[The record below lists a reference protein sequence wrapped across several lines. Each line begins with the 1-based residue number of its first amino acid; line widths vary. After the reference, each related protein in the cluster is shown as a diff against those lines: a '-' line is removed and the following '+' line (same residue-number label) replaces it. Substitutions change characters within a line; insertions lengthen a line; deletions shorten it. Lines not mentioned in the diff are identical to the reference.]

1 MKAAFR
7 HLAQFSFDDLLE
19 VMQIEFQFYWENA
32 RTHMNRVMKLK
43 PSGGCRIFLAAF
55 VATLASVAQ
64 LFAADAAINWSN
76 PADIVY
82 GTPLSS
88 AQQNAAFTNPD
99 TGASLQGTV
108 IYTPLAGT
116 YLNAGSQQALTVTFV
131 PNSNQG
137 VTANAVTKTVF
148 LNVQKA
154 PLTATAPSKTAEY
167 GTAVANYIA
176 GLNGDLVTYS
186 GFVRNENKDSAGAI
200 SVKPTIEIKDTDQLT
215 SAGSV
220 KPVTFATPPSSSNY
234 SITTVNGTLT
244 IAQKT
249 LVFDLANK
257 TKLYGENP
265 IAPHLNVPQGTTGDF
280 GLGNG
285 GRGTGWENGQDAN
298 VKVSQVH
305 NVTEKSNV
313 GTYDINILLEE
324 TTPNILR
331 NYTVKINNAIY
342 TVTKRDLQIAVDPA
356 NASIKYGEKF
366 PTFKANY
373 TIIEPGAQTF
383 DIAGVNKT
391 GNALSTASG
400 VLTGAVS
407 LVLPAANANVAKSP
421 HDVKTDG
428 GTAFGNN
435 FNIVRVNGKLT
446 VNKTDLTIKASNR
459 TKITGV
465 ALPGIGSL
473 QVEFPNS
480 GDFKFGESPS
490 NIFDPFPPELQYSFV
505 NPNPDPTPGD
515 TTNNADLNVNN
526 GVGAKPGTYSSAIV
540 FKNAGLAAANYNI
553 IQQNGDL
560 NVTLQPL
567 QVSWAPQTT
576 TLTYGDGFDA
586 TKHLNAKG
594 TTTVPFGNGTYAIPF
609 TVTYEAFNKDNVSQG
624 AQTPGSTLPA
634 GTFRVTATVKVN
646 QAQINA
652 DQNANPAQAPA
663 QVPAFGDGLASLDFI
678 FVKKALEV
686 TAVKQE
692 RIFGSTAGFDKT
704 KVTYKGFVLGDTDAK
719 LTKKPEVAD
728 PTNAASDV
736 GDYSTI
742 PSGGESGNY
751 SFNYVSSTLKV
762 TPAATSITWNPE
774 AAGADTKKHVTY
786 GTAMSATP
794 NANAAANNGIAGT
807 ITYSINI
814 NDPRALTVPST
825 DVKATFTP
833 SSLNYAK
840 SELTKTINVLRK
852 ESEVAPAGHTLIFG
866 DDIPALSGTVGFLD
880 GDGIETTFKSI
891 AYKGINIGDYLI
903 SAEFKDTFGRLKNYN
918 IKLLSAAENRIKIDA
933 ATLNIETQD
942 QTSAVN
948 TGGPKTTE
956 LKLFGLKA
964 EANVL
969 EGIAM
974 TKAELDLAYTQTG
987 VTVVDEADG
996 NKNKTYDNSKVTL
1009 NDAIKNNALLSRVFT
1024 SLANI
1029 PTMSVPNF
1037 SDAKE
1042 ANFEIKTEVDT
1053 KPVADDGDPIA
1064 VGSNYKLGTVSNA
1077 TYGVGKAKP
1086 AITWTDKAITYGA
1099 AIKTDQLNATVPNP
1113 PEGLNNKKGTFV
1125 YKIGDANGP
1134 DALGAVLESGTY
1146 TLHVTYTPHPDFS
1159 NQYLS
1164 ATKTIKLTVNK
1175 AQLDV
1180 HIPNITNYIYGDPLP
1195 VLQAID
1201 LTYGTVVN
1209 NNLTNG
1215 FVNGD
1220 DASIFNNAGSI
1231 QPVVAI
1237 LPALNAK
1244 LEPTDFTVANS
1255 PSRIVFGQVP
1265 VTKNYNIITINGSM
1279 TINRRALTVKP
1290 ADITTPFGM
1299 NVPLTLE
1306 YINLAP
1312 AETAANLSNPGF
1324 AFMNPSANIATLA
1337 PGTYSTFANGAFG
1350 DNYVVTHAPG
1360 NLIIDRAIAVINID
1374 NNVHTYD
1381 GSTKAVTVTTVPAG
1395 LSTTVTYD
1403 GNAQPP
1409 VNAGSYQVTVTV
1421 NDPNYQGTVD
1431 GTLVINKA
1439 AAIVAVSDTVQV
1451 YDGTPKSA
1459 TVATTPAGLS
1469 VSAAYNK
1476 NPAGATAA
1484 GTYDLMVTVTDPNY
1498 TGSAEGAFV
1507 VEKATAQIALLNTQQ
1522 VFDGTPKTVG
1532 VQTTPEGLDAILTYN
1547 GQDTAPSA
1555 VGTYDVT
1562 VAISNANYK
1571 GTSTGQ
1577 LTILSAATISL
1588 SNTSVPYTGNAQ
1600 SVTVTTVPAGLKVN
1614 VTYNKNPNAPTA
1626 AGTYEVVATIEDALY
1641 KGSSKDTFKIL
1652 KATATVQFVTSSLET
1667 NWQSTA
1673 AAQVTT
1679 NPAGLNTVITYNGST
1694 TLPTEPGDY
1703 EVVATVVGSNYSGS
1717 ATATFSIGKAPQVI
1731 TFPAIPNLTISG
1743 QPLLLILNATSD
1755 SGLAVNYTVTAGSA
1769 TINGNVLTVNQPGS
1783 VVVTG
1788 QQLGNERYLAAE
1800 EKVRS
1805 FQVSG
1810 TGVALGAPQTT
1821 ASLTDDGDV
1830 SLSVSGEPFSTLS
1843 VYAADVLTGEFQPV
1857 VKIGLDQNGEGTYN
1871 TPTNGAERYFQVK

>member
-1 MKAAFR
+1 
-7 HLAQFSFDDLLE
+7 
-19 VMQIEFQFYWENA
+19 
-32 RTHMNRVMKLK
+32 MKLK

-88 AQQNAAFTNPD
+88 AQQNATFTNPD

-108 IYTPLAGT
+108 IYTPLVGT

-137 VTANAVTKTVF
+137 VNANAVTKTVF

-154 PLTATAPSKTAEY
+154 PLTATAPSKAVAY
-167 GTAVANYIA
+167 GSEVANYI
-176 GLNGDLVTYS
+176 GSLNGDMVTYS

-200 SVKPTIEIKDTDQLT
+200 SVKPTIEIKDTNNT
-215 SAGSV
+215 TPAGTV
-220 KPVTFATPPSSSNY
+220 KPITFATSPSSSNY
-234 SITTVNGTLT
+234 SITTVNGTFT

-249 LVFDLANK
+249 LVFDLANQ
-257 TKLYGENP
+257 TKLYGANP
-265 IAPHLNVPQGTTGDF
+265 AAPHLNVPVGQTGDF

-285 GRGTGWENGQDAN
+285 GRGTGWQNGEDN
-298 VKVSQVH
+298 SVKVSQVH

-331 NYTVKINNAIY
+331 NYTITINNAIY
-342 TVTKRDLQIAVDPA
+342 TVTKRDLQVAVDPA
-356 NASIKYGEKF
+356 NASISYGDKF
-366 PTFKANY
+366 PTYKANY
-373 TIIEPGAQTF
+373 TIVEPGGQTF
-383 DIAGVNKT
+383 DIANVNKT

-407 LVLPAANANVAKSP
+407 LALPATNANVAKSP
-421 HDVKTDG
+421 HDVKTTG
-428 GTAFGNN
+428 GTAFGDN
-435 FNIVRVNGKLT
+435 FNIIRVNGTLEVT
-446 VNKTDLTIKASNR
+446 KTDLTIKASNR

-480 GDFKFGESPS
+480 GQFKFGESPS
-490 NIFDPFPPELQYSFV
+490 DIFDPFPPELQYSFV
-505 NPNPDPTPGD
+505 NPNPDPTAGD
-515 TTNNADLNVNN
+515 TTDNADLGVNN
-526 GVGAKPGTYSSAIV
+526 GVGAKPGVYSSAIV
-540 FKNAGLAAANYNI
+540 FKNAGLATANYNI
-553 IQQNGDL
+553 IQLAGDL

-594 TTTVPFGNGTYAIPF
+594 TTTVPFGNGTYTIPT
-609 TVTYEAFNKDNVSQG
+609 TVTYEAFDKNNVSQG
-624 AQTPGSTLPA
+624 AVVPGTTLPA
-634 GTFRVTATVKVN
+634 ATFRVTGTVTVD
-646 QAQINA
+646 QAQITA
-652 DQNANPAQAPA
+652 DQNANPAKAPA
-663 QVPAFGDGLASLDFI
+663 QVPAFGDGLASLNFV

-686 TAVKQE
+686 TATKQE
-692 RIFGSTAGFDKT
+692 RTFGSIAGFDKT
-704 KVTYKGFVLGDTDAK
+704 LVTYKGFVLNETDAA
-719 LTKKPEVAD
+719 LTKKPVVND

-736 GDYSTI
+736 GDYSII

-751 SFNYVSSTLKV
+751 SFNYVSNTLKV
-762 TPAATSITWNPE
+762 KPAATTITWNPE
-774 AAGADTKKHVTY
+774 AAGGDAKKHITY
-786 GTAMSATP
+786 GTALSATP

-833 SSLNYAK
+833 SSPNYVK
-840 SELTKTINVLRK
+840 SEVTKTINVLRK
-852 ESEVAPAGHTLIFG
+852 ESAIAPTGHTLTFG
-866 DDIPALSGTVGFLD
+866 DSIPALSGTVGFLD

-891 AYKGINIGDYLI
+891 AYQGIDVGDYLI

-918 IKLLSAAENRIKIDA
+918 IKLLSASDNRIKIGP

-942 QTSAVN
+942 QTSAVAA
-948 TGGPKTTE
+948 GGPKDTE
-956 LKLFGLKA
+956 LKLFGLQA
-964 EANVL
+964 EAGVL
-969 EGIAM
+969 NGIAM
-974 TKAELDLAYTQTG
+974 TKAELDSAYAQTG
-987 VTVVDEADG
+987 VDVIDEADG
-996 NKNKTYDNSKVTL
+996 NKQITYNNSKVTL

-1042 ANFEIKTEVDT
+1042 ANFEIKTAVDVKT
-1053 KPVADDGDPIA
+1053 DDGDPIA
-1064 VGSNYKLGTVSNA
+1064 VAKNYKLGTVSNA

-1086 AITWTDKAITYGA
+1086 AITWTDQAITYGA
-1099 AIKTDQLNATVPNP
+1099 AITKDQLNATVPNP
-1113 PEGLNNKKGTFV
+1113 PEGKDNKKGTFV
-1125 YKIGDANGP
+1125 YKIGDSNGA
-1134 DALGAVLESGTY
+1134 DALGAKLETGTY

-1159 NQYLS
+1159 NAYLS

-1180 HIPNITNYIYGDPLP
+1180 HIPNITNYVYGDQLPL
-1195 VLQAID
+1195 LQAID
-1201 LTYGTVVN
+1201 LKYGTVAN
-1209 NNLTNG
+1209 GKLTNG

-1220 DASIFNNAGSI
+1220 DAGIFNNAGSI

-1237 LPALNAK
+1237 LPKLNAK
-1244 LEPTDFTVANS
+1244 NEPTDFSVANS
-1255 PSRIVFGQVP
+1255 PARVVFGQVP
-1265 VTKNYNIITINGSM
+1265 VTKNYNIVVSDGSM

-1290 ADITTPFGM
+1290 ADITTPFGV

-1306 YINLAP
+1306 YVNLAP
-1312 AETAANLSNPGF
+1312 GESASNLSNPGF

-1350 DNYVVTHAPG
+1350 NNYVVTHAPG
-1360 NLIIDRAIAVINID
+1360 NLIIDRALAVININ
-1374 NNVHTYD
+1374 NNVHSYD
-1381 GSTKAVTVTTVPAG
+1381 GSVKEVTVTTLPAG
-1395 LSTTVTYD
+1395 LPVTVTYD
-1403 GNAQPP
+1403 GVAQPP
-1409 VNAGSYQVTVTV
+1409 VNAGSYAVSVIV
-1421 NDPNYQGTVD
+1421 NDPNYQGTVN

-1439 AAIVAVSDTVQV
+1439 AAVVAVSDTVQV
-1451 YDGTPKSA
+1451 YDGTAKFA
-1459 TVATTPAGLS
+1459 TVTTTPAGLP
-1469 VSAAYNK
+1469 VTAAYNK
-1476 NPAGATAA
+1476 NPAGATEA
-1484 GTYDLMVTVTDPNY
+1484 GTYDLEVSVTDPNY
-1498 TGSAEGAFV
+1498 VGAAEGLFV

-1532 VQTTPEGLDAILTYN
+1532 VQTTPAGMNAIVNYN
-1547 GQDTAPSA
+1547 GEATAPSA

-1562 VAISNANYK
+1562 VAISNSNYQ
-1571 GTSTGQ
+1571 GTATGQ
-1577 LTILSAATISL
+1577 LSILSAATVSL
-1588 SNTSVPYTGNAQ
+1588 SNTSVSYNGNAQ

-1614 VTYNKNPNAPTA
+1614 VTYNKSPNAPTA

-1641 KGSSKDTFKIL
+1641 KGSAKGTFRIL
-1652 KATATVQFVTSSLET
+1652 KAKATVQFVASSLET
-1667 NWQSTA
+1667 NWQSPV

-1703 EVVATVVGSNYSGS
+1703 EVVAAVVGSNYSGN
-1717 ATATFSIGKAPQVI
+1717 ATATFSVGKAPQDI
-1731 TFPAIPNLTISG
+1731 SFPAIPNLTING
-1743 QPLLLILNATSD
+1743 QALLLILNATSN
-1755 SGLAVNYTVTAGSA
+1755 SGLPVVYTVTAGSA
-1769 TINGNVLTVNQPGS
+1769 TINGNLLTVSQPGS
-1783 VVVTG
+1783 VVVTA
-1788 QQLGNERYLAAE
+1788 QQLGNNRYSAAE

-1810 TGVALGAPQTT
+1810 TGVPLGAPQTT
-1821 ASLTDDGDV
+1821 ASLTDNGDV
-1830 SLSVSGEPFSTLS
+1830 SLSVSGEPFTTLS
-1843 VYAADVLTGEFQPV
+1843 VYAADVLTGEFKPV
-1857 VKIGLDQNGEGTYN
+1857 VKIGLDQNGNGTYN
-1871 TPTNGAERYFQVK
+1871 TPTEGAQRYFQVK

>member
-1 MKAAFR
+1 
-7 HLAQFSFDDLLE
+7 
-19 VMQIEFQFYWENA
+19 
-32 RTHMNRVMKLK
+32 
-43 PSGGCRIFLAAF
+43 
-55 VATLASVAQ
+55 
-64 LFAADAAINWSN
+64 
-76 PADIVY
+76 
-82 GTPLSS
+82 
-88 AQQNAAFTNPD
+88 
-99 TGASLQGTV
+99 
-108 IYTPLAGT
+108 
-116 YLNAGSQQALTVTFV
+116 
-131 PNSNQG
+131 
-137 VTANAVTKTVF
+137 
-148 LNVQKA
+148 
-154 PLTATAPSKTAEY
+154 
-167 GTAVANYIA
+167 
-176 GLNGDLVTYS
+176 
-186 GFVRNENKDSAGAI
+186 
-200 SVKPTIEIKDTDQLT
+200 
-215 SAGSV
+215 
-220 KPVTFATPPSSSNY
+220 
-234 SITTVNGTLT
+234 
-244 IAQKT
+244 
-249 LVFDLANK
+249 
-257 TKLYGENP
+257 
-265 IAPHLNVPQGTTGDF
+265 
-280 GLGNG
+280 
-285 GRGTGWENGQDAN
+285 
-298 VKVSQVH
+298 
-305 NVTEKSNV
+305 
-313 GTYDINILLEE
+313 
-324 TTPNILR
+324 
-331 NYTVKINNAIY
+331 
-342 TVTKRDLQIAVDPA
+342 
-356 NASIKYGEKF
+356 
-366 PTFKANY
+366 
-373 TIIEPGAQTF
+373 
-383 DIAGVNKT
+383 
-391 GNALSTASG
+391 
-400 VLTGAVS
+400 
-407 LVLPAANANVAKSP
+407 
-421 HDVKTDG
+421 
-428 GTAFGNN
+428 
-435 FNIVRVNGKLT
+435 
-446 VNKTDLTIKASNR
+446 
-459 TKITGV
+459 
-465 ALPGIGSL
+465 
-473 QVEFPNS
+473 
-480 GDFKFGESPS
+480 
-490 NIFDPFPPELQYSFV
+490 
-505 NPNPDPTPGD
+505 
-515 TTNNADLNVNN
+515 
-526 GVGAKPGTYSSAIV
+526 
-540 FKNAGLAAANYNI
+540 
-553 IQQNGDL
+553 
-560 NVTLQPL
+560 
-567 QVSWAPQTT
+567 
-576 TLTYGDGFDA
+576 LTYGDGFDA

-646 QAQINA
+646 QAQITA

>member
-1 MKAAFR
+1 
-7 HLAQFSFDDLLE
+7 
-19 VMQIEFQFYWENA
+19 MQIEFQFYWENA
-32 RTHMNRVMKLK
+32 RTNMNRVMKLK

-88 AQQNAAFTNPD
+88 AQQNATFTNPD

-137 VTANAVTKTVF
+137 VNANAVTKTVF

-154 PLTATAPSKTAEY
+154 PLTANAPSKTAEY

-200 SVKPTIEIKDTDQLT
+200 SVKPTIEIKDTDHLT
-215 SAGSV
+215 PAGSV
-220 KPVTFATPPSSSNY
+220 KAVTFATPPSSSNY

-244 IAQKT
+244 IAPKT

-257 TKLYGENP
+257 TKLYGETP
-265 IAPHLNVPQGTTGDF
+265 IAPHLDVPQGTTGNF

-342 TVTKRDLQIAVDPA
+342 TVTKRDLQVAVGPA
-356 NASIKYGEKF
+356 NATIKYGEKF
-366 PTFKANY
+366 PTFTATY
-373 TIIEPGAQTF
+373 SIVEPGAQTF
-383 DIAGVNKT
+383 DIANVNKT

-428 GTAFGNN
+428 GTTFGNN

-515 TTNNADLNVNN
+515 TTDNADLNVNN

-540 FKNAGLAAANYNI
+540 FKNAALTAANYNI

-609 TVTYEAFNKDNVSQG
+609 TATYEAFNKDNISQG
-624 AQTPGSTLPA
+624 AVTPGSTLPA

-646 QAQINA
+646 QAQITA

-686 TAVKQE
+686 TADKQE

-704 KVTYKGFVLGDTDAK
+704 KVTYKGFVLGDTDAN
-719 LTKKPEVAD
+719 LTKKPEVGD

-736 GDYSTI
+736 GDYSII

-762 TPAATSITWNPE
+762 KPAATSITWNPE
-774 AAGADTKKHVTY
+774 AAGGDVKKHVTY

-794 NANAAANNGIAGT
+794 NVNAAANNGIAGT

-814 NDPRALTVPST
+814 NDPRALTVPTT

-833 SSLNYAK
+833 SSPNYAK
-840 SELTKTINVLRK
+840 SELTRTINVLRK
-852 ESEVAPAGHTLIFG
+852 ESVVAPSGYTLIFG

-891 AYKGINIGDYLI
+891 AYKGINVGDYLI

-918 IKLLSAAENRIKIDA
+918 IKLLSAAENRIKINP

-948 TGGPKTTE
+948 AGGPKATE

-1042 ANFEIKTEVDT
+1042 ANFEIKTDVDVKT
-1053 KPVADDGDPIA
+1053 DDGDPIA

-1125 YKIGDANGP
+1125 YKIGDANGS
-1134 DALGAVLESGTY
+1134 DALGAVLETGTY

-1159 NQYLS
+1159 NSYLS

-1180 HIPNITNYIYGDPLP
+1180 HIPNITSYIYGDPLP

-1255 PSRIVFGQVP
+1255 PARVVFGQVP
-1265 VTKNYNIITINGSM
+1265 VTKNYNINIFNGGM

-1299 NVPLTLE
+1299 SVPLTLE

-1312 AETAANLSNPGF
+1312 GETAGNLSNPGF

-1350 DNYVVTHAPG
+1350 NNYVVTHAPG
-1360 NLIIDRAIAVINID
+1360 NLIVDRALAVININ

-1409 VNAGSYQVTVTV
+1409 VNAGSYAVSVTV
-1421 NDPNYQGTVD
+1421 NDPNYQGTVN

-1439 AAIVAVSDTVQV
+1439 AASVAVVDTVQV
-1451 YDGTPKSA
+1451 YDGTPKFA
-1459 TVATTPAGLS
+1459 TIATSPAGLA
-1469 VSAAYNK
+1469 VSSTYNK

-1484 GTYDLMVTVTDPNY
+1484 GTYELIVTVTDPNY
-1498 TGSAEGAFV
+1498 VGGFNGTFV
-1507 VEKATAQIALLNTQQ
+1507 LNKATAQIALLNTQQ
-1522 VFDGTPKTVG
+1522 VFDGNPKTVG
-1532 VQTTPEGLDAILTYN
+1532 VQTTPEGLNAIVNYN
-1547 GQDTAPSA
+1547 GQATAPSA
-1555 VGTYDVT
+1555 VGNYEVT
-1562 VAISNANYK
+1562 VAISDSNYT
-1571 GTSTGQ
+1571 GTATGQ
-1577 LTILSAATISL
+1577 LNILSAATISL
-1588 SNTSVPYTGNAQ
+1588 SNLKVPYNGNAQ

-1626 AGTYEVVATIEDALY
+1626 AGTYEVIATIEDALY
-1641 KGSSKDTFKIL
+1641 KGSAKGTFNIL
-1652 KATATVQFVTSSLET
+1652 KATATVQFVASSLET
-1667 NWQSTA
+1667 NWQSPA

-1717 ATATFSIGKAPQVI
+1717 ATATFSVGKAPQNI

-1755 SGLAVNYTVTAGSA
+1755 SGLPVNYTVTAGSA
-1769 TINGNVLTVNQPGS
+1769 TINGNVLTITQPGS

-1788 QQLGNERYLAAE
+1788 QQLGNDRYLAAE

-1810 TGVALGAPQTT
+1810 TGVPLGAPQTT

-1830 SLSVSGEPFSTLS
+1830 SLSVSGEPFTTLS
-1843 VYAADVLTGEFQPV
+1843 VYAADVLTGEFKPV
-1857 VKIGLDQNGEGTYN
+1857 VKIGLDQNGKGTYN
-1871 TPTNGAERYFQVK
+1871 TPTEGAERYFQVK

>member
-1 MKAAFR
+1 
-7 HLAQFSFDDLLE
+7 
-19 VMQIEFQFYWENA
+19 
-32 RTHMNRVMKLK
+32 MKLK

-137 VTANAVTKTVF
+137 VNANAVTKTVF

-154 PLTATAPSKTAEY
+154 PLTASAPSKTAEY

-200 SVKPTIEIKDTDQLT
+200 SVKPTIEIKDTNLLT
-215 SAGSV
+215 PAGSV
-220 KPVTFATPPSSSNY
+220 KAVTFATPPSSSNY

-244 IAQKT
+244 IAPKT

-257 TKLYGENP
+257 TKLYGETP
-265 IAPHLNVPQGTTGDF
+265 IAPHLNVPQGATGDF

-342 TVTKRDLQIAVDPA
+342 TVTKRDLQVAVGPA
-356 NASIKYGEKF
+356 NATIKYGEKF
-366 PTFKANY
+366 PTFTATY
-373 TIIEPGAQTF
+373 TIVEPGAQTF
-383 DIAGVNKT
+383 DIANVNKA

-407 LVLPAANANVAKSP
+407 LVLPAANANVANSP

-428 GTAFGNN
+428 GTTFGNN

-465 ALPGIGSL
+465 ALPGIGTL

-490 NIFDPFPPELQYSFV
+490 NIFNPFPPELQYSFV
-505 NPNPDPTPGD
+505 NPNPDPTAGD

-540 FKNAGLAAANYNI
+540 FKNAALAAANYNI

-594 TTTVPFGNGTYAIPF
+594 TTTVPFGNGTYAIPV

-624 AQTPGSTLPA
+624 AVTPGSTLPA

-646 QAQINA
+646 QAQITA

-686 TAVKQE
+686 TADKQE
-692 RIFGSTAGFDKT
+692 RTFGSTNGFDKT
-704 KVTYKGFVLGDTDAK
+704 KVAYKGFVLGDTDAN
-719 LTKKPEVAD
+719 LTKKPEVGD

-736 GDYSTI
+736 GDYSII

-762 TPAATSITWNPE
+762 KPAATSITWNPE
-774 AAGADTKKHVTY
+774 AAGGDVKKHVTY

-794 NANAAANNGIAGT
+794 NVNAAANNGIAGT

-814 NDPRALTVPST
+814 NDPRALTVPTT

-833 SSLNYAK
+833 SSPNYAK
-840 SELTKTINVLRK
+840 SELTRTINVLRK
-852 ESEVAPAGHTLIFG
+852 ESVVAPSGHTLIFG

-891 AYKGINIGDYLI
+891 AYKGINVGDYLI

-918 IKLLSAAENRIKIDA
+918 IKLLSAAENRIKINP

-948 TGGPKTTE
+948 AGGPKATE

-974 TKAELDLAYTQTG
+974 TKAELELAYTQTS

-996 NKNKTYDNSKVTL
+996 NKNKTYDNTKVTL

-1024 SLANI
+1024 TLANI

-1042 ANFEIKTEVDT
+1042 ANFEIKTDVDVKT
-1053 KPVADDGDPIA
+1053 DDGDPIA
-1064 VGSNYKLGTVSNA
+1064 VGPNYKLGTVSNA

-1134 DALGAVLESGTY
+1134 DALGAVLETGTY

-1237 LPALNAK
+1237 LPALNVK
-1244 LEPTDFTVANS
+1244 LELTDFTVANS
-1255 PSRIVFGQVP
+1255 PARVVFGQVP
-1265 VTKNYNIITINGSM
+1265 VTKNYNINIFNGGM

-1299 NVPLTLE
+1299 SVPLTLE

-1312 AETAANLSNPGF
+1312 GETAANLSNPGF

-1350 DNYVVTHAPG
+1350 NNYVVTHAPG
-1360 NLIIDRAIAVINID
+1360 NLIVDRALAVININ

-1381 GSTKAVTVTTVPAG
+1381 GSTKSVTVTTVPAG

-1409 VNAGSYQVTVTV
+1409 ANAGSYAVSVTV
-1421 NDPNYQGTVD
+1421 NDPNYQGTVN
-1431 GTLVINKA
+1431 GTLVINRA
-1439 AAIVAVSDTVQV
+1439 AATVAVSDTVQV
-1451 YDGTPKSA
+1451 YDGTPKFA
-1459 TVATTPAGLS
+1459 TVATTPAGLP
-1469 VSAAYNK
+1469 VSATYNK

-1484 GTYDLMVTVTDPNY
+1484 GTYDLKVTVTDPNY

-1532 VQTTPEGLDAILTYN
+1532 VQTTPEGMTAIVNYN
-1547 GQDTAPSA
+1547 GQTTAPSA

-1571 GTSTGQ
+1571 GTATGQ
-1577 LTILSAATISL
+1577 LNILSAATISL
-1588 SNTSVPYTGNAQ
+1588 SNTSVSYTGNVQ
-1600 SVTVTTVPAGLKVN
+1600 SVTVTTAPAGLKVN
-1614 VTYNKNPNAPTA
+1614 VTYNKSPNAPSA

-1641 KGSSKDTFKIL
+1641 KGSAKGTFTIL
-1652 KATATVQFVTSSLET
+1652 KGSATVQFVASSLET
-1667 NWQSTA
+1667 NWQSPA

-1703 EVVATVVGSNYSGS
+1703 EVVATVVGSNYTGS
-1717 ATATFSIGKAPQVI
+1717 ATATFSVGKAPQNI

-1743 QPLLLILNATSD
+1743 QPLLLILNAASD
-1755 SGLAVNYTVTAGSA
+1755 SGLPVNYTVTAGSA

-1788 QQLGNERYLAAE
+1788 QQLGNDRYLAAE

-1810 TGVALGAPQTT
+1810 TGVPLGAPQTT

-1830 SLSVSGEPFSTLS
+1830 SLSVSGESFTTLS
-1843 VYAADVLTGEFQPV
+1843 VYAADVLTGEFKPV
-1857 VKIGLDQNGEGTYN
+1857 VKIGLDQNGKGTYN
-1871 TPTNGAERYFQVK
+1871 TPTEGAERYFQVK